1 MLPEEVEFDVDVSGS
16 EESSS
21 AGNTNSRTSTLEGNS
36 VIPGSTVSDSQVEL
50 EDDVFCEEEEAGE
63 DVKEDVGEE
72 SQTGTAELPNEE
84 NGKSEGY
91 PALALKANCLSGAYF
106 ASQI

>member
-36 VIPGSTVSDSQVEL
+36 VIPGSTVSESQVEL

-63 DVKEDVGEE
+63 DVKEEP
-72 SQTGTAELPNEE
+72 QTGTAKLPDEE

-91 PALALKANCLSGAYF
+91 PALALKANCLSGTYF
-106 ASQI
+106 ASQT